1 MEHSNFKPSNQPNLD
16 PKHRDID
23 ALICEQASQL
33 SVPIGLSKEE
43 AYERLMQRIAS
54 GQPSAKIVRPR
65 WGYWTIGLA
74 ASLLVL
80 LGIFW
85 ARQGDIQ
92 TIASTGKAQQKTII
106 LPDGSK
112 VSLNAGSQIAYSQN
126 HFNQKRELSLSGQA
140 FFEVKKGSHFQ
151 INTPNGKVEIL
162 GTSLDVM
169 SRDKAFKV
177 TCLTGKVKVSSDKS
191 SEVILP
197 GESVE
202 KQAAGLVKS
211 KEADA
216 EKLSAWRT
224 GEFHYRNAQLI
235 AIFAEIERQF
245 NVSVEGMGLENRTF
259 TGSFP
264 NKSLQEA
271 LDIICIPMGL
281 RYEIENNKVVVKDKG
296 K

>member
-1 MEHSNFKPSNQPNLD
+1 MEHSNFKPTNQPNVD
-16 PKHRDID
+16 SKQRDIN

-33 SVPIGLSKEE
+33 SVPLGLSKE
-43 AYERLMQRIAS
+43 AAFERLMQRIDS
-54 GQPSAKIVRPR
+54 GEKTAKIIKPKF
-65 WGYWTIGLA
+65 GYWAIGLA
-74 ASLLVL
+74 ASLLL
-80 LGIFW
+80 LFGAYWTTI
-85 ARQGDIQ
+85 RDVQ
-92 TIASTGKAQQKTII
+92 TEAIAGRAEQKVII

-126 HFNQKRELSLSGQA
+126 HFTKKRDLSLTGQA

-169 SRDKAFKV
+169 SRNKAFKV
-177 TCLTGKVKVSSDKS
+177 TCLTGKVKVTSDKS
-191 SEVILP
+191 TEVILP

-202 KQAAGLVKS
+202 KQSNGLVKRT
-211 KEADA
+211 EADA

-224 GEFHYRNAQLI
+224 GEFHYHNAQLI
-235 AIFAEIERQF
+235 SIFAEIERQF
-245 NVSVEGMGLENRTF
+245 NVSVEGVGLETRNF
-259 TGSFP
+259 TGWFP
-264 NKSLQEA
+264 NKNLQVA
-271 LDIICIPMGL
+271 LDLVCIPMGL